1 MKNGK
6 VRWGRLCVVTCESER
21 KRKRKRK
28 RTGKGKGKGKG
39 KRKGERRKKRS
50 ARRFLES
57 RMVKVRARVGG
68 WLCRR
73 RRATGGLEVK
83 KEVEAKV
90 EVAGV
95 GG

>member
-1 MKNGK
+1 MKNGR
-6 VRWGRLCVVTCESER
+6 VRWERLCVITCESER
-21 KRKRKRK
+21 QRKRKRK
-28 RTGKGKGKGKG
+28 RTGKGKGKGK
-39 KRKGERRKKRS
+39 RKGERGKKRS

-83 KEVEAKV
+83 KEVETKV